1 MTHGRKPR
9 KPRVINANTF
19 GTALSRSTCLLPHE
33 VTETIAPSL
42 ECVNRMRLGVA
53 TEDHHTVLY
62 SALLIAAGIE
72 RSRIVQGL
80 QLHID
85 AALNALD
92 AIRDRALASG
102 VWRPTALY
110 PSELT
115 AITDAVR
122 LHKYQL
128 TKVSIGELHAIA
140 ARLIARTA
148 SSGGVVQNRSAQ
160 SLGLESGGVAGL

>member
-9 KPRVINANTF
+9 KPRVINANAF

-33 VTETIAPSL
+33 VAETIAPAQ
-42 ECVNRMRLGVA
+42 ECADHMRRGVA

-62 SALLIAAGIE
+62 SALLIAAAIE

-92 AIRDRALASG
+92 EIRDRALASG
-102 VWRPTALY
+102 VWRPTTLY
-110 PSELT
+110 HHELA
-115 AITDAVR
+115 AITEAVR

-128 TKVSIGELHAIA
+128 TKVSAGELHAIA

-148 SSGGVVQNRSAQ
+148 SNGGVVQKRSAQ
-160 SLGLESGGVAGL
+160 SLGLESGMVAAP